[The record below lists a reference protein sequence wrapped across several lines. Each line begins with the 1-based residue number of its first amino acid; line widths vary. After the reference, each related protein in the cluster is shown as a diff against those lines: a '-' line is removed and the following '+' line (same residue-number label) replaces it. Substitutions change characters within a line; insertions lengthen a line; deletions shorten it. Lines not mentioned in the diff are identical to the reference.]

1 MPLIEMS
8 PNVQEA
14 EGTRKRSHDEYA
26 AEDVAS
32 KAGSDGAANPNCEY
46 QAYPASPSEGSSQ
59 LTWSFFPAIHN
70 RLGISPET
78 PDDNHGMSDGSTLSP
93 TRTPSPSPSSAD
105 KPSPATT
112 SLPAHPKPDNP
123 AKRKR
128 LTPAEKAAKADE
140 EAKKKKER
148 EESRQQKAAEKA
160 AEKARIEKEKAE
172 AKAARQAEKA
182 RREEAEQE
190 AKAAKQQEREDKKRK
205 KDEEERKA
213 REEKERKE
221 RSQLKLQSFFK
232 KPTTP
237 KKAAPAAVEEK
248 VSPKKGSSPRKEK
261 TAYERMFQPFF
272 VKQHV
277 RVAWQR
283 PWLDDEAAEAK
294 TRILDEYV
302 SGERAPAD
310 VAPFN
315 PLEALQVPAKP
326 RREGRTHPSVR
337 AVMDELQEN
346 PAALEKLRRVP
357 VKLICFRQDVR
368 PPYCGTLTAIPQG
381 GELRLRRAAR
391 NPNGRVMELQY
402 DYDSEAEWQDDEP
415 GDDLDDLDDE
425 EEEADDEDDMDG
437 FLDDSEDAGVARRI
451 FANEMEPESTGVCW
465 DGDEGAAKL
474 KPYRMEVML
483 GMSPVWP
490 LAPRETLC

>member
-1 MPLIEMS
+1 M
-8 PNVQEA
+8 
-14 EGTRKRSHDEYA
+14 T
-26 AEDVAS
+26 
-32 KAGSDGAANPNCEY
+32 DG
-46 QAYPASPSEGSSQ
+46 PASPG
-59 LTWSFFPAIHN
+59 T
-70 RLGISPET
+70 
-78 PDDNHGMSDGSTLSP
+78 
-93 TRTPSPSPSSAD
+93 TPSPDPHPTSGQ
-105 KPSPATT
+105 PSPAPTA

-128 LTPAEKAAKADE
+128 LTPAEKAAKATED
-140 EAKKKKER
+140 AKKKKEK
-148 EESRQQKAAEKA
+148 EESRLQKAAEKA
-160 AEKARIEKEKAE
+160 RADKEKAE
-172 AKAARQAEKA
+172 AKAEAKAARLAEKT

-205 KDEEERKA
+205 KDEEERRLK
-213 REEKERKE
+213 EEKERKE
-221 RSQLKLQSFFK
+221 RSQMKLQSFFK
-232 KPTTP
+232 TPTTP
-237 KKAAPAAVEEK
+237 KKAAPAVAEEAK
-248 VSPKKGSSPRKEK
+248 ASPEKGSPRKEK
-261 TAYERMFQPFF
+261 TQYERMFQPFF

-277 RVAWQR
+277 HVARQR
-283 PWLDDEAAEAK
+283 PWLDDEAAAAK

-302 SGERAPAD
+302 SGEREPAA

-315 PLEALQVPAKP
+315 PVEALQLAAKP
-326 RREGRTHPSVR
+326 RREGRTHPNVR
-337 AVMDELQEN
+337 AVMDELQESS
-346 PAALEKLRRVP
+346 AALERLRGIP

-368 PPYCGTLTAIPQG
+368 PPYCGTLTAVPQG

-391 NPNGRVMELQY
+391 RPNGRVLELQY

-465 DGDEGAAKL
+465 EDGAGAAKL

-483 GMSPVWP
+483 GMSLTPESGPGSPASCPV
-490 LAPRETLC
+490 ART

>member
-1 MPLIEMS
+1 MMDS
-8 PNVQEA
+8 P
-14 EGTRKRSHDEYA
+14 
-26 AEDVAS
+26 
-32 KAGSDGAANPNCEY
+32 P
-46 QAYPASPSEGSSQ
+46 
-59 LTWSFFPAIHN
+59 
-70 RLGISPET
+70 
-78 PDDNHGMSDGSTLSP
+78 LSP
-93 TRTPSPSPSSAD
+93 TRTPSPMPSLPDMA
-105 KPSPATT
+105 SPAAATA

-160 AEKARIEKEKAE
+160 AEKARAEKEKAE

-190 AKAAKQQEREDKKRK
+190 AKAAKQQEREDKRRRK
-205 KDEEERKA
+205 DDEERKV
-213 REEKERKE
+213 REERERKE

-237 KKAAPAAVEEK
+237 KKVAPVVVKEEEA
-248 VSPKKGSSPRKEK
+248 SPEKGSPRKKEK
-261 TAYERMFQPFF
+261 SQYERMFQPFF
-272 VKQHV
+272 VKSHV
-277 RVAWQR
+277 RVARQR
-283 PWLDDEAAEAK
+283 PWLDDDAAAAK
-294 TRILDEYV
+294 ARILDEYV
-302 SGERAPAD
+302 SGERAPPG
-310 VAPFN
+310 VAPLR
-315 PLEALQVPAKP
+315 PLEALQLPARP
-326 RREGRTHPSVR
+326 RRGGRAHPSVR
-337 AVMDELQEN
+337 AVMEELQGGN
-346 PAALEKLRRVP
+346 AGALERLRGVP

-368 PPYCGTLTAIPQG
+368 PPYCGTLTAVPQG

-391 NPNGRVMELQY
+391 RPNHRVLELQY

-451 FANEMEPESTGVCW
+451 FVNEMEPDSTGVCW
-465 DGDEGAAKL
+465 EDGEGAVKL

-483 GMSPVWP
+483 GMFPSAPSLPTP
-490 LAPRETLC
+490 LRDHANNAQKPSTKTRG